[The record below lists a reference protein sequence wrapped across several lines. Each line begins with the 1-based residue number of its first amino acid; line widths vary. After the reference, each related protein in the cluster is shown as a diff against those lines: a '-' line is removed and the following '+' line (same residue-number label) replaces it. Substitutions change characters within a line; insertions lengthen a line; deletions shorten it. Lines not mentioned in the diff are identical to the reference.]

1 MTPTVPIRRG
11 FRPTTHAHQATPHAG
26 QSCGCVFAC
35 CCDSLFRV
43 SIEVG
48 STSGCYVL
56 FCVSVRTNAKNW
68 LKQKNNNT
76 KIILT
81 LCIGIPA

>member
-1 MTPTVPIRRG
+1 MTPTVPRRRG
-11 FRPTTHAHQATPHAG
+11 FIHTTHAHQATPHVG
-26 QSCGCVFAC
+26 QFCGRVFA

-56 FCVSVRTNAKNW
+56 FCVSVSVRTNAKNW
-68 LKQKNNNT
+68 LKQKNT